1 VTEGA
6 EIGQPSK
13 NLHENAS
20 PTALGEPTISAFSG
34 AGSEPLPDAETM
46 GMGLNDG
53 NYTIQLMGSRSE
65 ESVIKFLA
73 SADLPIQSGYFET
86 RYQDEPWFVVV
97 AGAFASRSQAN
108 AGIARLPAGV
118 RELQPWVRA
127 AASIESSV
135 RILQALN

>member
-1 VTEGA
+1 
-6 EIGQPSK
+6 
-13 NLHENAS
+13 
-20 PTALGEPTISAFSG
+20 
-34 AGSEPLPDAETM
+34 M

-73 SADLPIQSGYFET
+73 SADLPFQSGYFET

-108 AGIARLPAGV
+108 AGIARLAAGV

-127 AASIESSV
+127 AAGIESPV
-135 RILQALN
+135 RILKALN